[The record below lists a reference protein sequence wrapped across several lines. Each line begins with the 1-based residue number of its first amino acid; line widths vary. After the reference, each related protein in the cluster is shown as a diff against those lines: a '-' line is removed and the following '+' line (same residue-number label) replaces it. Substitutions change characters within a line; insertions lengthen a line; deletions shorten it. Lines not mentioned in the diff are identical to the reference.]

1 MASFQSHCLRHMTAQ
16 QGPNLTLL
24 TFLRQETYISSTGWG
39 PLGVVLSHRKSY
51 IITAFAKNCRSF
63 SMCWR
68 ICPNNTA
75 KDNRDYK
82 GIKKLHLETD
92 INSVLL
98 LWRPQKLFT
107 WTWQQFF
114 HNSVS
119 LSTTIF
125 NFRFVLAI
133 MKLCKSSKKI
143 SSLFFQ
149 KSQLSF
155 TKYLDERNVYLQ
167 NICSSPFQK
176 PFASMVS
183 CCSQFCILSDY
194 LPQGRPSNVRKTA
207 LNTYSNANHTNELCE
222 EQTAVL
228 CSLD

>member
-16 QGPNLTLL
+16 QGPNLTHL
-24 TFLRQETYISSTGWG
+24 TFLSLETYISSTGWG

-51 IITAFAKNCRSF
+51 IITAFAKNCHSF

-92 INSVLL
+92 INSVPL

-119 LSTTIF
+119 LSTIIF

-133 MKLCKSSKKI
+133 MKLCKSSKKNI
-143 SSLFFQ
+143 IPVLSEVTIKFRQIHLWEKCVSPKYLFFII
-149 KSQLSF
+149 SEALCRHGI
-155 TKYLDERNVYLQ
+155 LLQ
-167 NICSSPFQK
+167 SVLHPQW
-176 PFASMVS
+176 
-183 CCSQFCILSDY
+183 
-194 LPQGRPSNVRKTA
+194 LPTTGQTLKCLKTA
-207 LNTYSNANHTNELCE
+207 LNTYSNANYTNGRCE

-228 CSLD
+228 YSLD